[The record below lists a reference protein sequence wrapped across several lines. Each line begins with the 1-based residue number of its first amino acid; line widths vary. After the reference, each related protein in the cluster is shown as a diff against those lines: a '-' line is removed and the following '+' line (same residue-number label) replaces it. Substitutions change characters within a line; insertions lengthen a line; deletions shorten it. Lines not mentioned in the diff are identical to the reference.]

1 MYTMESVGA
10 VLAAGSGFFP
20 GGDGFALL
28 IVFTF
33 LFILYFIDSRV
44 PQWEE
49 QQGKSSRACVLSE

>member
-1 MYTMESVGA
+1 
-10 VLAAGSGFFP
+10 VLAARSGLFA
-20 GGDGFALL
+20 GDDGFALL

-49 QQGKSSRACVLSE
+49 QQGNSSRPCVLSE